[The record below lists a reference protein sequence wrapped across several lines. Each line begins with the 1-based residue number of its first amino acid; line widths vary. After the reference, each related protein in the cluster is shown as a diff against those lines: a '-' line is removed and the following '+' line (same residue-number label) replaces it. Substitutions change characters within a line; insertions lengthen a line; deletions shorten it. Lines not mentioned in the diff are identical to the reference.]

1 MTNYTPKSD
10 DVRPITQETIRQE
23 TIRQTYHVNGKRIER
38 DVPVIHGTL
47 DMSTGKLIVH

>member
-10 DVRPITQETIRQE
+10 DVRPITQETIRQ
-23 TIRQTYHVNGKRIER
+23 TYNVNGERIER